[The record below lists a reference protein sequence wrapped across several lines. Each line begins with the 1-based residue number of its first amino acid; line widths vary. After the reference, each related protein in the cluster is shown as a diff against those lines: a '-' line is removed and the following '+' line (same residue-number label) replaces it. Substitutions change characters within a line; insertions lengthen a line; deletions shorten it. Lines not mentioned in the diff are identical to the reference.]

1 MPKFFQSEIAAF
13 DGEKSK
19 FKNVEFKKHG
29 FENSSAAES
38 GAILEFIP
46 VHYPNPPVIQF
57 MAYIDNLTENYDVSV
72 TSEQPFGRTNP
83 YHIWKGNDRTI
94 TLGFNIPSSGLSTG
108 MDNMNNLSWLLA
120 SLYPSYKDTTTSNS
134 VAASPLFRVRYANL
148 ICSSTSSGQ
157 GLLCVVGNVGVTHD
171 VEQGFLSANPK
182 NVGTAFANTAG
193 KLISQAGFTN
203 SVPEG
208 KKFLIPKLIK
218 LNMDLK
224 VVHDHGLGWDVNTG
238 EFRGG
243 RSAPSF
249 PHDFGLVRDAKDSPD
264 PGGNT
269 FTSAGASSAAA
280 SGTPDAQRQAVDQ
293 QRVMGADDASG
304 TPGHTGVGERSE

>member
-1 MPKFFQSEIAAF
+1 
-13 DGEKSK
+13 
-19 FKNVEFKKHG
+19 
-29 FENSSAAES
+29 
-38 GAILEFIP
+38 
-46 VHYPNPPVIQF
+46 
-57 MAYIDNLTENYDVSV
+57 
-72 TSEQPFGRTNP
+72 
-83 YHIWKGNDRTI
+83 
-94 TLGFNIPSSGLSTG
+94 
-108 MDNMNNLSWLLA
+108 
-120 SLYPSYKDTTTSNS
+120 
-134 VAASPLFRVRYANL
+134 
-148 ICSSTSSGQ
+148 
-157 GLLCVVGNVGVTHD
+157 
-171 VEQGFLSANPK
+171 
-182 NVGTAFANTAG
+182 
-193 KLISQAGFTN
+193 
-203 SVPEG
+203 
-208 KKFLIPKLIK
+208 
-218 LNMDLK
+218 MDLK